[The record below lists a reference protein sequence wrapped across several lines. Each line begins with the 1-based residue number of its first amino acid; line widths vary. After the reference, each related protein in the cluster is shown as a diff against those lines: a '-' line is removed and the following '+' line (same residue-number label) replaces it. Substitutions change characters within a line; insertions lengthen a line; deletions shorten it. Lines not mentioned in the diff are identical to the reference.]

1 MNKSV
6 LLAAAA
12 VLALSAGGASAA
24 SHPSMAQHSVKAHS
38 INRNAVNR
46 SLSTLYDQSANDSGI
61 GIVSQNFESS
71 FDVYDAQAADDFTV
85 PSGSTW
91 KISEID
97 VNGVY
102 FNGSGP
108 AVSET
113 VTFYKDKKGHPGKI
127 KKTFTATGSDS
138 FGSFVITAP
147 GKGVKLKHG
156 TYWMSVQVNM
166 DFGAGGEW
174 GWENQSTAEGTAA
187 KWKNAGDGFATGCV
201 TYTQENTCIPDGQGD
216 HMFVLKGKSK

>member
-24 SHPSMAQHSVKAHS
+24 SRPSMAQHSVKAHS

-85 PSGSTW
+85 PSGSKW
-91 KISEID
+91 IISEID

-108 AVSET
+108 AVSEN
-113 VTFYKDKKGHPGKI
+113 VTFYKDKNGKPGKI
-127 KKTFTATGSDS
+127 VDSFTSAGSDS
-138 FGSFVITAP
+138 FGSFVITPANP
-147 GKGVKLKHG
+147 VKLKAG
-156 TYWMSVQVNM
+156 TYWMSVQVNL

-174 GWENQSTAEGTAA
+174 GWENQSTSEGTAA
-187 KWKNAGDGFATGCV
+187 QWVNAGDGFGTGCT
-201 TYTQENTCIPDGQGD
+201 TYTTENVCIPDGQGD
-216 HMFVLKGKSK
+216 HMFVLKGSSN

>member
-24 SHPSMAQHSVKAHS
+24 SHPSMAQHAVKAHS

-71 FDVYDAQAADDFTV
+71 FDQYDAQAADDFTV
-85 PSGSTW
+85 PSGSKW
-91 KISEID
+91 IISEID

-108 AVSET
+108 AVSEN
-113 VTFYKDKKGHPGKI
+113 VTFYKDKKGHPKSVVAS
-127 KKTFTATGSDS
+127 FTATGSDS
-138 FGSFVITAP
+138 FGSFVIAAP
-147 GKGVKLKHG
+147 KVKLKAG
-156 TYWMSVQVNM
+156 TYWMSVQANL
-166 DFGAGGEW
+166 DFSAGGEW
-174 GWENQSTAEGTAA
+174 GWENQSTSEGTPAQ
-187 KWKNAGDGFATGCV
+187 WVNAGNGFATGCT
-201 TYTQENTCIPDGQGD
+201 TYTQENVCIADGQGD